1 MKIVAFVPLKMNSQ
15 RIPHKNILPI
25 GRHPLCW
32 YICNSLM
39 KIEEIDETYVYCSD
53 MTICQYI
60 PSNILFIKRPIWLDE
75 DEVKGF
81 DIYKEFIGQVNAD
94 IYILA
99 HATSPFI
106 SADSIKNAL
115 MQVVTQGYDS
125 AFSAQKI
132 QTFAWYKEQPI
143 NYVLNNVP
151 RTQEIEPVW
160 IETSG
165 FYIFTKEIF
174 TKYKRRIGFHPY
186 IQEVEGIEA
195 IDIDERK
202 DYDLA
207 CRLYETEGRKDE

>member
-1 MKIVAFVPLKMNSQ
+1 
-15 RIPHKNILPI
+15 
-25 GRHPLCW
+25 
-32 YICNSLM
+32 
-39 KIEEIDETYVYCSD
+39 
-53 MTICQYI
+53 
-60 PSNILFIKRPIWLDE
+60 
-75 DEVKGF
+75 
-81 DIYKEFIGQVNAD
+81 
-94 IYILA
+94 
-99 HATSPFI
+99 
-106 SADSIKNAL
+106 

-207 CRLYETEGRKDE
+207 CRLYETEGEKR